1 MNREKRSYPVI
12 HIGTSFLL
20 VIFVVLCLVV
30 FAALSLS
37 SALRD
42 QSYVEMEADRTIAYY
57 EANAKAQEMLRDAV
71 TDFRDSGKASD
82 EISYSVPI
90 DDSQSLEVTVLLGV
104 PDDPGEPEGQTLRTS
119 VPGGQTL
126 RIIKWKKVNSGEWT
140 ADTTLP
146 VLKGDD

>member
-71 TDFRDSGKASD
+71 IDFRNSGKASD

-90 DDSQSLEVTVLLGV
+90 DDSQSLEVTALLSEPGGQTLRIS
-104 PDDPGEPEGQTLRTS
+104 GEPEGQTLRIT
-119 VPGGQTL
+119 
-126 RIIKWKKVNSGEWT
+126 KWKTVNSDDWT
-140 ADTTLP
+140 ADATLP
-146 VLKGDD
+146 VLTGDE